1 MLRRRSGQEEPRSSI
16 VTLWRYLWPRART
29 FDRERGQCQEKQ
41 QDEHV
46 SESRVQM
53 LDQKGR
59 QSQQTQQDLP
69 QSEPQEQG
77 KAEEN
82 NGIESQGVSRQ
93 VRLKE
98 FF

>member
-1 MLRRRSGQEEPRSSI
+1 MLRRRSGQEEPRSFT

-29 FDRERGQCQEKQ
+29 FDQETGQCQEKQ
-41 QDEHV
+41 LDEHV

-53 LDQKGR
+53 LGLKGR
-59 QSQQTQQDLP
+59 QSQETQQDLP

-77 KAEEN
+77 KTEDN
-82 NGIESQGVSRQ
+82 NSMESQGVSGQ

>member
-1 MLRRRSGQEEPRSSI
+1 

-41 QDEHV
+41 QDELV
-46 SESRVQM
+46 SESRVQV
-53 LDQKGR
+53 LDLKGR
-59 QSQQTQQDLP
+59 QSQETQQDLP

-77 KAEEN
+77 KVEEN
-82 NGIESQGVSRQ
+82 NGMESQGVSEQ

-98 FF
+98 FC